1 MTVEQPAGVPP
12 DLDAAKAGMVVS
24 VIGGVIAMMFAIG
37 KFMTSELD
45 SDMAFLYLGAG
56 AFLLVVLSGGFVEL
70 QFRRRGAI
78 SIIHDY
84 VLGFSHLFAVLAAFW
99 ISRWA
104 IWFSCPDVPDDGLFC
119 HGDPFVEGWM
129 PAEWAVL
136 VQAVVFV
143 LVGLG
148 QWRMNQR
155 VGAGTLPRLVTVL
168 SPLVILLVGAAIW
181 VDWSD
186 GTIPLPLLLSALALM
201 GLGMW
206 LGAASDRAPL
216 FLASALLS
224 SVIPLVYEHM
234 VGGGAGLSMLP
245 MVVLMQGLFASA
257 KGLSRSMIQHGSILL
272 VLFVLG
278 AQFIAVVSDLPFVL
292 VNEID
297 LPLLT
302 LPLVL
307 WLSLLIGYFAPVHM
321 RRVPWMPIG
330 LAVGL
335 SFLPAPGSQLAWSLA
350 LLAFIYMLT
359 RPQTRRWVAD
369 WTYAMLATSWFMVDW
384 LTSFGGPFG
393 VLELDPFF
401 LVIPPVALL
410 VLGETASRSG
420 RLSRTPYHA
429 AVVLTLLSHEMLFG
443 SGWLLP
449 VGFCLFL
456 LLVVLRQAINVN
468 SVAEDD
474 HGTRRDMSMIVL
486 LAGASIL
493 LLEMFGRLD
502 SGFGPR
508 FGLEG
513 FGVEALLLG
522 VSLYALG
529 RHLRVRELDLG
540 HLFGWLVK
548 SGTAVTEWDPTTGTW
563 AKRSLPATDR
573 FEGTTWGAAMRSSLI
588 LPLTIFSVAASG
600 LTETW
605 AVALLLL
612 PVAVL
617 MREVLFELPRNDATR
632 AGGAWLLLFVG
643 LPWAWRINSGLWASD
658 ATALQPAQLLFDV
671 IMLAGPLVGE
681 LLLRKRTQDDSEKN
695 MTAAHMTILAV
706 LAIGLLDTSGGL
718 LMLPLF
724 AIAFIRSLQHRLAH
738 ALSALPFIWI
748 FGALLL
754 ASPKPSLIGLLPEI
768 PYLVAEKS
776 SVVFGIDYPVWAGL
790 GWVILGLVPLVMF
803 ALDRRADAKGVETSA
818 IAMPTLI
825 PCLSLFVGMHLLIPE
840 PHWLLLIGVVVAA
853 FAARST
859 GQLAY
864 FWAWPALFFAAL
876 VFVLIEENVSD
887 PVETA
892 AFATTFVAWL
902 THLLWFR
909 GLMTNRATP
918 AIEGGHPNGVLQDW
932 RCLYQDTRQYIS
944 TAQIGY
950 AVVFALFSASI
961 FGGAALLATAIGLTI
976 RAYLREEGHLLL
988 WLPLLHAYA
997 LSNTVDLLF
1006 GEEWA
1011 LEAGGLVLLI
1021 EASLWTWASWRYW
1034 DFEWKDW
1041 DDEQVLAHSNRAGIV
1056 GAVLFPIGA
1065 LFIAE
1070 DPGMWLFGI
1079 MLSVFGGFQMAI
1091 GFERDEGW
1099 RRIYPLIAIPT
1110 GILIVASEVDNG
1122 VLQGV
1127 FYLLAALSL
1136 FGQAF
1141 LYMTRAG
1148 IGMAGTKAEAAE
1160 HFEPLTAGPPQAEP
1174 GVEQSALEAEP
1185 EPSADA
1191 EVVAEAVVEEPAAPA
1206 SPKPTPPP
1214 RPSRFA
1220 SGEGF
1225 DVELPAD
1232 ILAGIRA
1239 ALQQGEHPGWKPIVR
1254 WDQYG
1259 RVILDYEEDTV

>member
-401 LVIPPVALL
+401 LVLPPVALL

-493 LLEMFGRLD
+493 LLELFGRLD

-529 RHLRVRELDLG
+529 RHLRVRDLDLG

-681 LLLRKRTQDDSEKN
+681 LLLRKRTQDGSEKN

-706 LAIGLLDTSGGL
+706 LAIGLL
-718 LMLPLF
+718 
-724 AIAFIRSLQHRLAH
+724 
-738 ALSALPFIWI
+738 
-748 FGALLL
+748 
-754 ASPKPSLIGLLPEI
+754 
-768 PYLVAEKS
+768 
-776 SVVFGIDYPVWAGL
+776 
-790 GWVILGLVPLVMF
+790 
-803 ALDRRADAKGVETSA
+803 
-818 IAMPTLI
+818 
-825 PCLSLFVGMHLLIPE
+825 
-840 PHWLLLIGVVVAA
+840 
-853 FAARST
+853 
-859 GQLAY
+859 
-864 FWAWPALFFAAL
+864 
-876 VFVLIEENVSD
+876 
-887 PVETA
+887 
-892 AFATTFVAWL
+892 AT
-902 THLLWFR
+902 
-909 GLMTNRATP
+909 
-918 AIEGGHPNGVLQDW
+918 
-932 RCLYQDTRQYIS
+932 
-944 TAQIGY
+944 
-950 AVVFALFSASI
+950 
-961 FGGAALLATAIGLTI
+961 
-976 RAYLREEGHLLL
+976 
-988 WLPLLHAYA
+988 
-997 LSNTVDLLF
+997 
-1006 GEEWA
+1006 
-1011 LEAGGLVLLI
+1011 
-1021 EASLWTWASWRYW
+1021 
-1034 DFEWKDW
+1034 
-1041 DDEQVLAHSNRAGIV
+1041 
-1056 GAVLFPIGA
+1056 
-1065 LFIAE
+1065 
-1070 DPGMWLFGI
+1070 
-1079 MLSVFGGFQMAI
+1079 
-1091 GFERDEGW
+1091 
-1099 RRIYPLIAIPT
+1099 
-1110 GILIVASEVDNG
+1110 
-1122 VLQGV
+1122 
-1127 FYLLAALSL
+1127 
-1136 FGQAF
+1136 
-1141 LYMTRAG
+1141 
-1148 IGMAGTKAEAAE
+1148 
-1160 HFEPLTAGPPQAEP
+1160 
-1174 GVEQSALEAEP
+1174 
-1185 EPSADA
+1185 
-1191 EVVAEAVVEEPAAPA
+1191 
-1206 SPKPTPPP
+1206 
-1214 RPSRFA
+1214 
-1220 SGEGF
+1220 
-1225 DVELPAD
+1225 
-1232 ILAGIRA
+1232 
-1239 ALQQGEHPGWKPIVR
+1239 
-1254 WDQYG
+1254 
-1259 RVILDYEEDTV
+1259 

>member
-272 VLFVLG
+272 VLFVLA

-393 VLELDPFF
+393 VLELDPLF
-401 LVIPPVALL
+401 LVLPPVALL

-449 VGFCLFL
+449 IGFCLFL
-456 LLVVLRQAINVN
+456 LLLVLRQAINVN

-493 LLEMFGRLD
+493 LLELFGRLD

-681 LLLRKRTQDDSEKN
+681 LLLRKRTQDGSEKN

-1011 LEAGGLVLLI
+1011 LEVGGLVLLI

-1174 GVEQSALEAEP
+1174 GVEQSASEAEP
-1185 EPSADA
+1185 ESSADA

-1206 SPKPTPPP
+1206 SPKPTAPPL
-1214 RPSRFA
+1214 PSRFA

-1232 ILAGIRA
+1232 ILAGIRT
-1239 ALQQGEHPGWKPIVR
+1239 ALEQGDHPGWKPIVR

>member
-224 SVIPLVYEHM
+224 SVIPLVYEVM

-272 VLFVLG
+272 VLFVLA

-401 LVIPPVALL
+401 LVLPPVALL
-410 VLGETASRSG
+410 VLGEAASRSG

-449 VGFCLFL
+449 IGFCLFL
-456 LLVVLRQAINVN
+456 LLLVLRQAINVN

-493 LLEMFGRLD
+493 LLELFGRLD
-502 SGFGPR
+502 SGFGSR

-563 AKRSLPATDR
+563 AERSPPATDR
-573 FEGTTWGAAMRSSLI
+573 FEGTTWGPAMRSSLI

-681 LLLRKRTQDDSEKN
+681 LLLRKRTQDGSEKN

-918 AIEGGHPNGVLQDW
+918 AIEGGHPNGVQQDW

-1011 LEAGGLVLLI
+1011 LEVGGLVLLI

-1041 DDEQVLAHSNRAGIV
+1041 DDEQVLAHSNHAGIV

-1174 GVEQSALEAEP
+1174 GVEQSASEAEP
-1185 EPSADA
+1185 ESSADA

-1206 SPKPTPPP
+1206 SPKPTAPP

-1232 ILAGIRA
+1232 ILAGIRT
-1239 ALQQGEHPGWKPIVR
+1239 ALEQGDHPGWKPIVR

>member
-119 HGDPFVEGWM
+119 HGDPSVEGWM

-224 SVIPLVYEHM
+224 SVIPLVYEIM

-272 VLFVLG
+272 VLFVLA

-401 LVIPPVALL
+401 LVLPPVALL

-456 LLVVLRQAINVN
+456 LLLVLRQAINVN

-493 LLEMFGRLD
+493 LLELFGRLD

-529 RHLRVRELDLG
+529 RHLRARELDLG
-540 HLFGWLVK
+540 HLFGWMVK

-563 AKRSLPATDR
+563 AERSLPATDR
-573 FEGTTWGAAMRSSLI
+573 FEDTTWGAAMRSSLI

-643 LPWAWRINSGLWASD
+643 LPWAWRINSGLWTSD

-681 LLLRKRTQDDSEKN
+681 LLLRKRTQDGSEKN

-1041 DDEQVLAHSNRAGIV
+1041 DDEQVLAHSNHAGIV

-1174 GVEQSALEAEP
+1174 GVEQSASEAEP
-1185 EPSADA
+1185 ESSADA

-1206 SPKPTPPP
+1206 SPKPTAPP

-1225 DVELPAD
+1225 DVELPPD

-1239 ALQQGEHPGWKPIVR
+1239 ALEQGDHPGWKPIVR

>member
-104 IWFSCPDVPDDGLFC
+104 IWFSCPDVPDDSLFC

-393 VLELDPFF
+393 VLERDPCF
-401 LVIPPVALL
+401 LVRPPVALL

-493 LLEMFGRLD
+493 LLELFGRLD

-540 HLFGWLVK
+540 HLFGWMVK

-573 FEGTTWGAAMRSSLI
+573 FEGTTWGAAMRASLI

-776 SVVFGIDYPVWAGL
+776 SVVFGVDYPVWAGL

-1041 DDEQVLAHSNRAGIV
+1041 DDEQVLAHSNHAGIV

-1174 GVEQSALEAEP
+1174 GVEQSASEAEP
-1185 EPSADA
+1185 ESSADA

-1206 SPKPTPPP
+1206 SFKPSAPP

-1239 ALQQGEHPGWKPIVR
+1239 ALEQGDHPGWKPIVR

>member
-104 IWFSCPDVPDDGLFC
+104 IWLSCPDVPDDGLFC
-119 HGDPFVEGWM
+119 HGDKFVEGWM

-224 SVIPLVYEHM
+224 SVIPLVYEVM

-272 VLFVLG
+272 VLFVLA

-401 LVIPPVALL
+401 LVLPPVALL

-456 LLVVLRQAINVN
+456 LLLVLRQAINVN

-493 LLEMFGRLD
+493 LLELFGRLD

-540 HLFGWLVK
+540 HLFGWMVK

-643 LPWAWRINSGLWASD
+643 LPWAWRINSGLWTSD
-658 ATALQPAQLLFDV
+658 ATALQPSQLLFDV

-681 LLLRKRTQDDSEKN
+681 LLLRKRTQDGSEKN

-738 ALSALPFIWI
+738 VLSALPFIWI

-776 SVVFGIDYPVWAGL
+776 SVVFGFDYPVWAGL

-818 IAMPTLI
+818 TAMPTLI

-944 TAQIGY
+944 TAQIGH

-1041 DDEQVLAHSNRAGIV
+1041 DDEQVLAHSNHAGIV

-1174 GVEQSALEAEP
+1174 GVGQSASVAEP
-1185 EPSADA
+1185 ESSADA

-1206 SPKPTPPP
+1206 SFKPTAPP

-1239 ALQQGEHPGWKPIVR
+1239 ALEQGEHPGWKPIVR